1 MAAQSVSEIPTASFV
16 LSLIGGLLIL
26 AGAGMMLTFSSGTP
40 YYGMMGGY
48 GGMMGGY
55 YGMMQ
60 GFGYGG
66 WFYGVAATGL
76 VSGIIVLI
84 GAVMIYTRPDKA
96 PTWGLLVLI
105 FSIISFA
112 GMGGFFL
119 GAILGIAG
127 GILALT
133 WHTQA
138 RQANQTSGGGV

>member
-1 MAAQSVSEIPTASFV
+1 MDSVAAQSTNEVPTASFI

-26 AGAGMMLTFSSGTP
+26 AGVGMMTTLSFGTP

-48 GGMMGGY
+48 YGMMGGY

-60 GFGYGG
+60 GLGYGG
-66 WFYGVAATGL
+66 WFYGAAAIGL

-84 GAVMIYTRPDKA
+84 GAVMIYVRPSKT

-105 FSIISFA
+105 FSITSFV
-112 GMGGFFL
+112 GMGGFFV
-119 GAILGIAG
+119 GAILGFVG

-133 WHTQA
+133 WSPQA
-138 RQANQTSGGGV
+138 RQANM

>member
-1 MAAQSVSEIPTASFV
+1 MAVQPANELPTASFV
-16 LSLIGGLLIL
+16 LSLIAGLLIL
-26 AGAGMMLTFSSGTP
+26 AGVGMMMTFTYGTP

-48 GGMMGGY
+48 YGMMGGY

-66 WFYGVAATGL
+66 WFYGAAAIGL
-76 VSGIIVLI
+76 ISGIIVLI
-84 GAVMIYTRPDKA
+84 GAVMIYARPSKA

-105 FSIISFA
+105 FSIISFV

-119 GAILGIAG
+119 GAILGTVG

-133 WHTQA
+133 WHPQATQA
-138 RQANQTSGGGV
+138 NRAPSGRV